1 MQIILSQEKNI
12 QQLNQLIESLQR
24 QLLHC
29 RGSNNTVHAAT
40 AAAAAAATE
49 VSEVEGHE
57 IIEDENR
64 R

>member
-40 AAAAAAATE
+40 AAAAATE